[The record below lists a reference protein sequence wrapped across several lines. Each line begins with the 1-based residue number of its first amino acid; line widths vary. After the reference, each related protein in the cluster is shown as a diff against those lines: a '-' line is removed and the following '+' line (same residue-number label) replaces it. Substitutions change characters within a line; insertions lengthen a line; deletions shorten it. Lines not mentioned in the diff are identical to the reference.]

1 MIEYAQRNN
10 NQEHNQSYQQ
20 GFSNKEWSSMDLNK
34 NVFLEVL
41 LNNKTCVP
49 FISIRNPK
57 IQLI

>member
-41 LNNKTCVP
+41 LK
-49 FISIRNPK
+49 
-57 IQLI
+57 Q